1 MAGSPLNPT
10 LVGVLLQKLSTDDD
24 FRTKFQNSPSAAM
37 QSIGAPA
44 NFVCGPCL
52 TSGPLASKQQ
62 IAATQ
67 AAMDSLD
74 RGERI
79 AHESVRN
86 WVESWGAEGEL
97 DRPSARRA

>member
-1 MAGSPLNPT
+1 MTS
-10 LVGVLLQKLSTDDD
+10 STFTIRVDEADKARLEALARSTGRSRS
-24 FRTKFQNSPSAAM
+24 FLAAEAI
-37 QSIGAPA
+37 SEY
-44 NFVCGPCL
+44 
-52 TSGPLASKQQ
+52 LAVNEWQ
-62 IAATQ
+62 IAATR
-67 AAMDSLD
+67 AAMGSLD